1 MFTRIQDN
9 LACTVAAVM
18 ASSCWSCVS
27 GEGLGYRSVGVF
39 GGTSTT
45 IISKQFAHRGS
56 SSLFVRKPARLGNP
70 EDRT

>member
-1 MFTRIQDN
+1 MFARNQDN
-9 LACTVAAVM
+9 LACTVADVM
-18 ASSCWSCVS
+18 SCGSCWSAVS
-27 GEGLGYRSVGVF
+27 GEGLGYRLA
-39 GGTSTT
+39 GTSTA